1 MRLTRLQR
9 QTIRDMI
16 IEAIPDAKIKLFGS
30 RTDDTARGGDID
42 LYVETAK
49 PASALMIAKIQ
60 RQLEDALEIKTDVI
74 VNDGSR
80 NSPILFIA
88 NETGTML

>member
-1 MRLTRLQR
+1 MRLTRLQH

-16 IEAIPDAKIKLFGS
+16 NEAIPDAQIKLFGS

-60 RQLEDALEIKTDVI
+60 CRLEDALEIKIDVI

-80 NSPILFIA
+80 NSPIFGIA
-88 NETGTML
+88 NETGMTL